1 MHVKWHGLIL
11 VKTMHVKQHGC
22 FGFNFLYQ
30 KATFR
35 VASSAISI
43 DKKKQKHHLHVYI
56 TAFFN
61 FVAATYHPSVYFGQR
76 TGPVLINNVECS
88 GSESRLLTCSFGVAE
103 TYDTHSKDVSNRC
116 LSG

>member
-1 MHVKWHGLIL
+1 MHVKWHGLML

-22 FGFNFLYQ
+22 FGYNFLYQ

-43 DKKKQKHHLHVYI
+43 DKNKNKSFTCIYYG
-56 TAFFN
+56 FFN
-61 FVAATYHPSVYFGQR
+61 FVAATYHPSAYFGQG

-103 TYDTHSKDVSNRC
+103 TYDTHSKDVSIRC